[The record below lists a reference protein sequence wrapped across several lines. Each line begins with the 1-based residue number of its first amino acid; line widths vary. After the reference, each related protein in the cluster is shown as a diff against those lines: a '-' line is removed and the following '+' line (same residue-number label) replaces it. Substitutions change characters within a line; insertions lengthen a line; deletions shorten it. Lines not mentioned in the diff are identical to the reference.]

1 MQMKAITQLTK
12 TKIFIIFCI
21 LFTVSCTKQNSI
33 EDVFY
38 TGPDEYWQYHTGKNY
53 GSYIKFNKNNTSD
66 DVSMEN
72 GKFVNRNSVG
82 DIEGWPAKWS
92 VSKDSILTWD
102 DRKYDIVSYN
112 DKLII
117 LYIQGK
123 NEPDNK
129 MTWAYVYL
137 VKGTIDNIQR
147 EPGHYGHKR
156 ELYPEK
162 YKE

>member
-1 MQMKAITQLTK
+1 MK
-12 TKIFIIFCI
+12 TKIFILIFCTV
-21 LFTVSCTKQNSI
+21 LVSCTKQNSI
-33 EDVFY
+33 QDVFY
-38 TGPDEYWQYHTGKNY
+38 SGSDEYWQYYTGKYY
-53 GSYIKFNKNNTSD
+53 GPSYLKFNKNNTSD

-102 DRKYDIVSYN
+102 ERKYDIVSYN

-117 LYIQGK
+117 LYTEGRNEANGK
-123 NEPDNK
+123 MESGFI
-129 MTWAYVYL
+129 YL
-137 VKGTIDNIQR
+137 VKGTIDNVRR
-147 EPGHYGHKR
+147 EPGYFGYKR

-162 YKE
+162 YRKQ